1 MWWDET
7 ETCWLGEGHSEGSVS
22 FPSEDKILVEKV
34 FLLVE
39 RDIDLLDNLL
49 DWMVEDGVEVIEVL
63 LYLVSM
69 EAHVLT
75 QVEDVTEGRVSDLVV
90 DLCTWL
96 ERMMVHDKVGDFQSL
111 KKKLF
116 FINFCSPYLK
126 LSTHSLACKFALIHS
141 F

>member
-63 LYLVSM
+63 LSLVSM

-111 KKKLF
+111 KKEHFL
-116 FINFCSPYLK
+116 
-126 LSTHSLACKFALIHS
+126 
-141 F
+141 

>member
-1 MWWDET
+1 
-7 ETCWLGEGHSEGSVS
+7 
-22 FPSEDKILVEKV
+22 
-34 FLLVE
+34 
-39 RDIDLLDNLL
+39 
-49 DWMVEDGVEVIEVL
+49 MVEDGVEVIEVL

-111 KKKLF
+111 KKEHF
-116 FINFCSPYLK
+116 
-126 LSTHSLACKFALIHS
+126 LSISVPHISNYPPTALLVNLLSFIHS
-141 F
+141 KR

>member
-1 MWWDET
+1 
-7 ETCWLGEGHSEGSVS
+7 
-22 FPSEDKILVEKV
+22 
-34 FLLVE
+34 
-39 RDIDLLDNLL
+39 
-49 DWMVEDGVEVIEVL
+49 MVEDGVEVIEVL
-63 LYLVSM
+63 LSLVSM

-111 KKKLF
+111 KKKHF
-116 FINFCSPYLK
+116 FINFCSSYLK